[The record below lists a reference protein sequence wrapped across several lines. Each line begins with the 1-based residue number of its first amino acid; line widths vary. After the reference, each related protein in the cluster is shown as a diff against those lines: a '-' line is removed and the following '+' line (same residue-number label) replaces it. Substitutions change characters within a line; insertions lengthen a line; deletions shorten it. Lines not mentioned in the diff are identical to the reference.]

1 MAEVEF
7 LFVIGNGKISVSIQ
21 PVQLKLHKCIP
32 VEISTDPKADV
43 KTVTFTL
50 GKVWFASP
58 GNFFGLR
65 MHPKYPFWPKI
76 TLVSA

>member
-1 MAEVEF
+1 MAEAEVEF

-32 VEISTDPKADV
+32 VEMLADARVDV
-43 KTVTFTL
+43 KTVTFT

-58 GNFFGLR
+58 GNLFGL
-65 MHPKYPFWPKI
+65 
-76 TLVSA
+76 